1 MSFCFSD
8 GASKELG
15 SKHPCVSC
23 AKVNE
28 LTKDLP
34 VDNTEF
40 DQMVM
45 KSLVIPLANFQGD
58 HPHPHQANE
67 EFRSPIDTYNY
78 LSELTGTVTRGTV
91 TIGNTH
97 TFSSTCNN

>member
-34 VDNTEF
+34 VDHTEF
-40 DQMVM
+40 DQAVM
-45 KSLVIPLANFQGD
+45 DSLVIPLANFQGD
-58 HPHPHQANE
+58 HPHQANE
-67 EFRSPIDTYNY
+67 EFRSPSDTYNY
-78 LSELTGTVTRGTV
+78 LNALTGTDTRGTV
-91 TIGNTH
+91 TIGNTN
-97 TFSSTCNN
+97 TFSSPCNN

>member
-1 MSFCFSD
+1 MFFCYSE
-8 GASKELG
+8 GAFKELG

-40 DQMVM
+40 NKEVM
-45 KSLVIPLANFQGD
+45 DSLVIPMANFQGD
-58 HPHPHQANE
+58 HPHQANE
-67 EFRSPIDTYNY
+67 EF
-78 LSELTGTVTRGTV
+78 
-91 TIGNTH
+91 
-97 TFSSTCNN
+97 